1 MTLCYVTRREELERM
16 IMMTTMKK
24 TLETRGNFTL
34 TWVGARVF
42 EAAHLANV
50 AWALARVH
58 SLLTRTRILHPRTSA
73 KKLSIHLKKI
83 YEKEIESHFG
93 KSKSR
98 KKALLLSPQEIKIR
112 NLIDMYK
119 NMWGELSKHQR
130 KSTLENFERQ
140 IHIYHCR

>member
-1 MTLCYVTRREELERM
+1 M
-16 IMMTTMKK
+16 
-24 TLETRGNFTL
+24 
-34 TWVGARVF
+34 F

-58 SLLTRTRILHPRTSA
+58 SLLTRTRILHPRTNV

-93 KSKSR
+93 ESKSR
-98 KKALLLSPQEIKIR
+98 KKALLMSPQEIKIR

-119 NMWGELSKHQR
+119 NMGGELSKHQR
-130 KSTLENFERQ
+130 KSTLENL
-140 IHIYHCR
+140 